1 MTTEGR
7 IASQKQYITLHY
19 ITLHY
24 TRLSLSLWFSRAPSF
39 ATLPRSPLRSL
50 STLFPIT
57 GLLGTKGVEVRR
69 AADGPGAQ
77 WRVYASQTDA
87 ARACQLNRGDLGAHL
102 NGWSGKATG
111 DEPING
117 WFVRRACV
125 VGVKRPRDV
134 EGEGDGGSWTP
145 QDDDGEIADDTE
157 EDGEGDEEEGER
169 DADSLDAEDDNG
181 DARPAGRLDPAML
194 NGRTV
199 PDLKEMC
206 GQVSHDLTH

>member
-50 STLFPIT
+50 STHFPIAV
-57 GLLGTKGVEVRR
+57 KAVEVRR
-69 AADGPGAQ
+69 AADGPDAP
-77 WRVYASQTDA
+77 WHVYQSQADA
-87 ARACQLNRGDLGAHL
+87 AKACSLNGGTLSAFL
-102 NGWSGKATG
+102 NGWSNKVTD
-111 DEPING
+111 DEPVNG
-117 WFVRRACV
+117 WCVRRCGV
-125 VGVKRPRDV
+125 LGVKRPRDV

-199 PDLKEMC
+199 PELKEMC
-206 GQVSHDLTH
+206 EQVSDDLTH